1 MLIHQTGPSRGPR
14 SGFGLLL
21 LLLLVLL
28 PLLLPTAHAGFPWPG
43 SSSKKSDSPAET
55 QAAHAARF
63 EAVTGGLKERL
74 PKGVCFRE
82 VHATALSSYAYPANN
97 PIEDR
102 HVLLDEQQQGVMG
115 VGGGNP
121 QGGEGEGEERVP
133 GMLHAAVF
141 DGHGTYF
148 L

>member
-1 MLIHQTGPSRGPR
+1 M
-14 SGFGLLL
+14 
-21 LLLLVLL
+21 LLLLV
-28 PLLLPTAHAGFPWPG
+28 LLLPTAHAGFPWPG
-43 SSSKKSDSPAET
+43 GSSSQKGDSPAET

-63 EAVTGGLKERL
+63 EAVTGGGLKERTL
-74 PKGVCFRE
+74 PKGVCLRE
-82 VHATALSSYAYPANN
+82 MHATALSSYAYPANN

-102 HVLLDEQQQGVMG
+102 HVLLDEQQGVVGVG

-121 QGGEGEGEERVP
+121 QGGEGEEKVP

-148 L
+148 

>member
-1 MLIHQTGPSRGPR
+1 MPRQQTRLSRGL
-14 SGFGLLL
+14 GLHL
-21 LLLLVLL
+21 LLLLVFL

-43 SSSKKSDSPAET
+43 GSSKKSGSGDSPEES

-63 EAVTGGLKERL
+63 EAITGGLKERL
-74 PKGVCFRE
+74 PKGVCLRE

-102 HVLLDEQQQGVMG
+102 HVLVDEQQGTV
-115 VGGGNP
+115 VGGNP
-121 QGGEGEGEERVP
+121 QDGDAGRERVP

-141 DGHGTYF
+141 DGHGT
-148 L
+148 